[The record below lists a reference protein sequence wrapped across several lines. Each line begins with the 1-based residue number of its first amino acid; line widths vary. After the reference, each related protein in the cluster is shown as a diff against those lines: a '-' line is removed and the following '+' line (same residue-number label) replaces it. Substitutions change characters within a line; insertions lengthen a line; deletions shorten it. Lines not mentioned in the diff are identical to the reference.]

1 VSSAD
6 WTPASPDDSDNAL
19 KSLLRRSVIYE
30 RAGAV
35 VPHDLLQVGLFGSI
49 VVIIAGLFALIL
61 PSATSISHSGF
72 YWILGSTIAH
82 VASFMRVVA
91 APALIVGGSLLV
103 FDAYLMLGRTSAPWR
118 FMVVVQAA
126 IGGIGGVICMIF
138 LALVILNLAIWI
150 VIVVLALMVIG
161 VMLAAMGDS

>member
-1 VSSAD
+1 
-6 WTPASPDDSDNAL
+6 
-19 KSLLRRSVIYE
+19 
-30 RAGAV
+30 
-35 VPHDLLQVGLFGSI
+35 
-49 VVIIAGLFALIL
+49 
-61 PSATSISHSGF
+61 
-72 YWILGSTIAH
+72 
-82 VASFMRVVA
+82 M
-91 APALIVGGSLLV
+91 